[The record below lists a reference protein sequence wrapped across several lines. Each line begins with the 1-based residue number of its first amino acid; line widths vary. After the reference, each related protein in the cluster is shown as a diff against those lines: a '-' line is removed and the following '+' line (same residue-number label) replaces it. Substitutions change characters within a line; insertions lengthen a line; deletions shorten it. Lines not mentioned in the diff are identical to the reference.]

1 MKVNDLTRPHSS
13 ERLLMVMM
21 MMMMAI
27 KNEEE
32 LEEGGGDSVSTA
44 THQTLSP
51 SGGVADGDVASS
63 PGCSG
68 ISVSAGD
75 PGPCIPGGV
84 EEALRTSVVEPLRD
98 TQEVSIT
105 RTPMLE
111 TNTNRKSHVMMKREA
126 EEEEDGW

>member
-1 MKVNDLTRPHSS
+1 M
-13 ERLLMVMM
+13 
-21 MMMMAI
+21 
-27 KNEEE
+27 
-32 LEEGGGDSVSTA
+32 EEGGGDSVSTA

-68 ISVSAGD
+68 ISVSAGE

-84 EEALRTSVVEPLRD
+84 EEALRASVAEPLRD

-105 RTPMLE
+105 RTPILE
-111 TNTNRKSHVMMKREA
+111 TNTNRNLRVKSKREA
-126 EEEEDGW
+126 EEEEGW